1 MVPLKIN
8 KIAGLFQKLKNL
20 LPTLVLITIYKAFVR
35 LYLDYGDIHSDHAY
49 NMSFHQKLESIQYNA
64 CLTISG
70 AIRATLKEKPFQ
82 KVGL

>member
-8 KIAGLFQKLKNL
+8 KIVGLLQKLQNL

-35 LYLDYGDIHSDHAY
+35 PYLDYGDIHSDYAY
-49 NMSFHQKLESIQYNA
+49 NISFHQKLESIQYND

-70 AIRATLKEKPFQ
+70 AIRATLKENPFQ